1 METGQ
6 ATLTNYRQSPRK
18 VRLLADMVRGKEV
31 GAALT
36 ALRFLP
42 KRASLPIVKL
52 IESALS
58 NVKNSGAGNHDIF
71 QIVNISVD
79 KGVILKRHMPR
90 ARGRAFPIK
99 KRSSHV
105 RVVLAKME
113 PKVKAK
119 KLNNKK
125 IAEKI

>member
-1 METGQ
+1 MQ
-6 ATLTNYRQSPRK
+6 NAKATLTNYRQSPRK

-31 GAALT
+31 GDALT
-36 ALRFLP
+36 TLRFTP

-58 NVKNSGAGNHDIF
+58 NVRNAGAAKKDIF
-71 QIVNISVD
+71 HIVSIAVD
-79 KGVILKRHMPR
+79 KGVVLKRHMPR

-105 RVVLAKME
+105 TVVIEKGE
-113 PKVKAK
+113 AK
-119 KLNNKK
+119 KTKK
-125 IAEKI
+125 LKIKTKN

>member
-1 METGQ
+1 M

-31 GAALT
+31 NVALST
-36 ALRFLP
+36 LRFTP

-58 NVKNSGAGNHDIF
+58 NVRNGGADKKDIF
-71 QIVNISVD
+71 HITSIAVD
-79 KGVILKRHMPR
+79 KGTVLKRHMPR

-105 RVVLAKME
+105 TVTIEKGEAKQK
-113 PKVKAK
+113 KVKSKKVVIK
-119 KLNNKK
+119 KL
-125 IAEKI
+125 